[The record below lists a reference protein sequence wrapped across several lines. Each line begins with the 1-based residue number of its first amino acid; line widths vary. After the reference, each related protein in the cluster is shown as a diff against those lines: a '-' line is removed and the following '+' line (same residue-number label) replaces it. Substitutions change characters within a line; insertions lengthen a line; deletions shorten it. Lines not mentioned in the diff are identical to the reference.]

1 MAAILLTCLQRE
13 LSLNVEYDKD
23 YCDMTVW
30 CNDMKEKGF
39 TLVEIIV
46 AFAIFAA
53 SVMIIISI
61 IPTSVLSIKK
71 AEDMQAAN
79 SYGLTLVEERRN
91 NRPSY
96 SSYPVTEF
104 QTEKKINSTVFT
116 MQRDLYAIDI
126 QEPHR
131 LYDIV
136 VTIRWARQPQ
146 PLVLT
151 TRVYYNE

>member
-1 MAAILLTCLQRE
+1 
-13 LSLNVEYDKD
+13 
-23 YCDMTVW
+23 
-30 CNDMKEKGF
+30 MKSRGL

-46 AFAIFAA
+46 ALAIFAA

-61 IPTSVLSIKK
+61 IPTGVLSIKK

-79 SYGLTLVEERRN
+79 SYGMTLIEERRN
-91 NRPSY
+91 NRPDY
-96 SSYPVTEF
+96 TSYPLTEF
-104 QTEKKINSTVFT
+104 VTDKKINNTVFT
-116 MQRDLYAIDI
+116 MQRDLYAIDV
-126 QEPHR
+126 QVPHR

>member
-1 MAAILLTCLQRE
+1 
-13 LSLNVEYDKD
+13 
-23 YCDMTVW
+23 
-30 CNDMKEKGF
+30 MKSRGL

-46 AFAIFAA
+46 ALAIFAA

-61 IPTSVLSIKK
+61 IPTGVLSIKK

-79 SYGLTLVEERRN
+79 SYGMTLIEERRN
-91 NRPSY
+91 NRPDFA
-96 SSYPVTEF
+96 SYPMTEF
-104 QTEKKINSTVFT
+104 LTEKKINNTVFT
-116 MQRDLYAIDI
+116 MQRDLYAIDV
-126 QEPHR
+126 QVPHR

>member
-1 MAAILLTCLQRE
+1 
-13 LSLNVEYDKD
+13 
-23 YCDMTVW
+23 
-30 CNDMKEKGF
+30 MKYRGF

-46 AFAIFAA
+46 ALAIFAA
-53 SVMIIISI
+53 SIMVIISI
-61 IPTSVLSIKK
+61 IPTGVLSIKK

-79 SYGLTLVEERRN
+79 SYGMTLIEERRSN
-91 NRPSY
+91 KPSY
-96 SSYPVTEF
+96 SSYPLTEF
-104 QTEKKINSTVFT
+104 LTEKKINNTVFS
-116 MQRDLYAIDI
+116 MQRDLYAIDV

>member
-1 MAAILLTCLQRE
+1 MWKYEQDC
-13 LSLNVEYDKD
+13 
-23 YCDMTVW
+23 CDIVLMFD
-30 CNDMKEKGF
+30 DMKEKGL

-61 IPTSVLSIKK
+61 IPTGVLSIKK

-79 SYGLTLVEERRN
+79 SYGLILIEERRN

-104 QTEKKINSTVFT
+104 LTEKKINSTVFT

-146 PLVLT
+146 PMVFT